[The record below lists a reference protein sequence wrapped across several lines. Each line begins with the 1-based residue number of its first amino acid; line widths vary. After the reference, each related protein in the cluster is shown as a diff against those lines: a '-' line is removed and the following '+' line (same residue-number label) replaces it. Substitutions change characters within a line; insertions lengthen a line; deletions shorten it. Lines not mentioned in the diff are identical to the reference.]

1 MTMKTI
7 ILVILYN
14 KSINKSETLIS
25 LNDNKFTNYDL
36 IIYNNG
42 PKLLDKDLLFDEL
55 QAKILSVK
63 LCQDMSNKP
72 LSIIYNE
79 FLSNNKQYERFVIF
93 DDDTVIPGSF
103 FSDIDDNKEN
113 LEIALQLPLIKSKA
127 TNDIY
132 YPAADNKVVYSE
144 KLFENDEYVL
154 SIGSG
159 LIIYPILIDLFN
171 KNGITLFDERF
182 ALYGVDFSLFRRIHG
197 FKNKGEVINIQCAS
211 FLWHSLSRSDAKDSL
226 WRQNERLIDTVLSIL
241 HYSPVY
247 KVIYSISKLLI
258 QNIVWFNVGNVKLI
272 IKILIMKKHPR
283 CK

>member
-14 KSINKSETLIS
+14 KSINQSETLIS

-93 DDDTVIPGSF
+93 DDDTVIRDLSF
-103 FSDIDDNKEN
+103 
-113 LEIALQLPLIKSKA
+113 Q
-127 TNDIY
+127 
-132 YPAADNKVVYSE
+132 
-144 KLFENDEYVL
+144 
-154 SIGSG
+154 
-159 LIIYPILIDLFN
+159 
-171 KNGITLFDERF
+171 TLM
-182 ALYGVDFSLFRRIHG
+182 
-197 FKNKGEVINIQCAS
+197 
-211 FLWHSLSRSDAKDSL
+211 
-226 WRQNERLIDTVLSIL
+226 
-241 HYSPVY
+241 
-247 KVIYSISKLLI
+247 
-258 QNIVWFNVGNVKLI
+258 I
-272 IKILIMKKHPR
+272 IKKTWK
-283 CK
+283 